1 MRRVLVIGA
10 TSAIAEAVARRFA
23 ARGDTLCI
31 AGRDPAKLAAIAD
44 DLRVRGA
51 AAVHT
56 VALDVTDILARATA
70 LAAAEAAIGTPDVA
84 LIAHGTL
91 PDQRACEQS
100 EATLLAAIDVNF
112 TATLALATAI
122 ANRMQAAGRGTL
134 AVITS
139 VAGDRGRKSNYV
151 YGAAKAGVSTF
162 LSGLRH
168 RLYAQGVAVVDVR
181 PGFVD
186 TPMTAAFPKG
196 ALWASPAGVARDIV
210 AAIDHGTPVRYTPGF
225 WRLIMLVVRLLP
237 RAVFHRTS
245 L

>member
-23 ARGDTLCI
+23 ARGDTLCL

-139 VAGDRGRKSNYV
+139 VA
-151 YGAAKAGVSTF
+151 
-162 LSGLRH
+162 
-168 RLYAQGVAVVDVR
+168 DVR